1 MPLSADTM
9 LDRIQ
14 LKRTITRW
22 RLLAVV
28 FSVLATIAY
37 IGDIVPHSKLSKAHI
52 ARLTFDDVINDDR
65 DVYDMIDEVA
75 DDNSVK
81 AVVVWLDTPGGS
93 AVAGEE
99 IYLRLKALAARKPVV
114 AVMRSVAASAGYM
127 IACGA
132 DRIFARE
139 GTITGSIGVIIE
151 GAEFTELAQRIGV
164 KPIIVKSN
172 SLKSTLSPLEKA
184 TPESL
189 AVVQKM
195 INDMHGRF
203 IDMVAESRKL
213 PRNEVVTLADG
224 RVYSGK
230 NALELKLIDAIGGEG
245 DAIKWLENNKKI
257 PKNLEISDHEL
268 RPPLSFLERA
278 GQSMFGKF
286 FQNSRIKL
294 DGLSAIWHPE
304 LS

>member
-9 LDRIQ
+9 LDRMQ
-14 LKRTITRW
+14 LKRKITRW

-28 FSVLATIAY
+28 FAVLAAIAY
-37 IGDIVPHSKLSKAHI
+37 VGDVIPHSKLTKSHI
-52 ARLTFDDVINDDR
+52 ARLTFNDVITDDR
-65 DVYDMIDEVA
+65 EVYDMIDDVA
-75 DDNSVK
+75 TDDSVK
-81 AVVVWLDTPGGS
+81 AVILWLDTPGGS

-99 IYLRLKALAARKPVV
+99 LYLRLKALSKQKPVV

-127 IACGA
+127 MACGT
-132 DRIFARE
+132 DQIFARE

-151 GAEFTELAQRIGV
+151 AAEFTELAQKIGI

-172 SLKSTLSPLEKA
+172 NLKSTLSPLEKT

-230 NALELKLIDAIGGEG
+230 NALELKLIDAIGGED
-245 DAIKWLENNKKI
+245 DAVKWLENNRKI
-257 PKNLEISDHEL
+257 AKNLEISDHDL
-268 RPPLSFLERA
+268 HRPMSFLEQA
-278 GQSMFGKF
+278 SQSMFGKF
-286 FQNSRIKL
+286 FQNSGIKL
-294 DGLSAIWHPE
+294 DGLSALWHPE
-304 LS
+304 L